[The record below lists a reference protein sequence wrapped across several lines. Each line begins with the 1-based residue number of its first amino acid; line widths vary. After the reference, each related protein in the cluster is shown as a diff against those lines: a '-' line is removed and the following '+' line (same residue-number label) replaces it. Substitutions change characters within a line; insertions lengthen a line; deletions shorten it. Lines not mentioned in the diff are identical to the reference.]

1 VAPLPVLL
9 LALELVLSQVV
20 VAIVL
25 KAPSLVVQSAVLL
38 VPQLGLPMKIAIA
51 AATTALATERLL
63 PLQI

>member
-38 VPQLGLPMKIAIA
+38 VPQLGLQMKIAIV
-51 AATTALATERLL
+51 AATTVLATERLL
-63 PLQI
+63 PFQI

>member
-1 VAPLPVLL
+1 VLL

-38 VPQLGLPMKIAIA
+38 VPQLGLQMKIAIV
-51 AATTALATERLL
+51 AATTVLATERLL
-63 PLQI
+63 PFQI

>member
-1 VAPLPVLL
+1 VLL

>member
-38 VPQLGLPMKIAIA
+38 VPRLDLPMKIAIVV
-51 AATTALATERLL
+51 ATTVLAIKRLL

>member
-38 VPQLGLPMKIAIA
+38 VPQLGLPMKIAIV